1 MYLAFGLI
9 IGFVLFIIV
18 QISLSRFLLP
28 ETYRAVIIILLI
40 MIQVLGGLLGH
51 LLDTIEKLREPD
63 APNDDHLSAS

>member
-1 MYLAFGLI
+1 
-9 IGFVLFIIV
+9 
-18 QISLSRFLLP
+18 
-28 ETYRAVIIILLI
+28 